1 MRFLF
6 FITGALCSLLGM
18 GQVNNT
24 LLMPENIVVVKKN
37 PVKLFSMDNN
47 FILEGQSL
55 TVNGKLTNAQIDT
68 SYDNLILFTKFKN
81 SNGFKEIVAYNL
93 SSDSVI
99 WRHRTL
105 SQNCKIMDD
114 KIALI
119 HSVSSTNN
127 NKIFLIDRMTGK
139 PGIFTEDADVYSSSN
154 LNLLF
159 IFPRNEY
166 GKELQIFNSENGL
179 FLNKIKLPSHYFF
192 SSYAVDDSCFYI
204 NINGIHALNS
214 EYKEIW
220 HADLSSM
227 ELDVKSVILSSIF
240 SIGIGVLTGIV
251 PIYSAPNY
259 LANLTSNIL
268 FHNNSLFIT
277 DKENIYSFNKKSG
290 KENWRQKLPIKT
302 GFTHLITV
310 NDSVTAMLNTGLCF
324 KNGQMQSYGSPY
336 YLLFSSKN
344 GSVVYSQTFE
354 AHEYVSDIRWIGDTA
369 LILFNNGI
377 CRIKGVNVFDDQAF
391 QPNDTLGIMQ
401 NMLHDSTNRIYI
413 SDSEKF
419 KWRPSSSYS
428 RSRKDVQIISTK
440 GLVILSNDTHLPGII
455 QFYRIGRLLF
465 ENNSSQFF
473 ETLMHYRNEHSFRYG
488 ILKLDKLNGTTINF
502 VPDNPYLSNKEKLYI
517 FKQDSVET
525 YVLD

>member
-1 MRFLF
+1 
-6 FITGALCSLLGM
+6 
-18 GQVNNT
+18 
-24 LLMPENIVVVKKN
+24 MPENIVVVKKN

-47 FILEGQSL
+47 FFLEGQSL

-81 SNGFKEIVAYNL
+81 SNGFKEVISYNL

-127 NKIFLIDRMTGK
+127 NKIFLIDRKTGK

-154 LNLLF
+154 QNVLF
-159 IFPRNEY
+159 IFPRNGY

-179 FLNKIKLPSHYFF
+179 FLTRIKLPSDYFF
-192 SSYAVDDSCFYI
+192 SSYAVDDSCLYL

-214 EYKEIW
+214 DYEILW
-220 HADLSSM
+220 HADLRAM

-240 SIGIGVLTGIV
+240 SIGIGVLTGFV

-268 FHNNSLFIT
+268 FHNNNLFIT

-290 KENWRQKLPIKT
+290 KENWRQKLPTKT

-310 NDSVTAMLNTGLCF
+310 NDSITAVINTGLCF
-324 KNGQMQSYGSPY
+324 KNGRMQSYGSPFY
-336 YLLFSSKN
+336 ILFSNRSGNIK
-344 GSVVYSQTFE
+344 YSHTFIT
-354 AHEYVSDIRWIGDTA
+354 HDYVSDYEWNGDTA
-369 LILFNNGI
+369 LVVFNNGI
-377 CRIKGVNVFDDQAF
+377 CRMNNDSIFDDQIF
-391 QPNDTLGIMQ
+391 QTDDSLGIMQ
-401 NMLHDSTNRIYI
+401 YMLQDSLNRIYI
-413 SDSEKF
+413 SDPEKLR
-419 KWRPSSSYS
+419 WHPSYTYS
-428 RSRKDVQIISTK
+428 RSSKDVQIISTK
-440 GLVILSNDTHLPGII
+440 GLIILSNDTNIPRIV

-473 ETLMHYRNEHSFRYG
+473 ETLMHDGNKNSFRYG
-488 ILKLDKLNGTTINF
+488 ILKLEKLNGTIISF
-502 VPDNPYLSNKEKLYI
+502 IPDNPYLSDKERLYI
-517 FKQDSVET
+517 LKQDSVEM
-525 YVLD
+525 YVLE